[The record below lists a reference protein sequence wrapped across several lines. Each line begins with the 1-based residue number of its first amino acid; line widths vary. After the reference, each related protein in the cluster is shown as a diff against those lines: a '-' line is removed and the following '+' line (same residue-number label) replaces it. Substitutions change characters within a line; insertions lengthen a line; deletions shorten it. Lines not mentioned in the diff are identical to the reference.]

1 MIIKHLSFKFSQATA
16 HYFFS
21 NLTLTCASGKLHFMQ
36 GDNGVGKS
44 TLFSI
49 LQGTIS
55 GKQIF
60 LDASIELDGTMYT
73 SQHNML
79 PHAFS
84 RYVHTVRQ
92 DYDSMIARQF
102 TFMENL
108 QLANLPRFP
117 GLRRLPSAL
126 LVDVVHAFNIDVH
139 TPAHLLSGGQR
150 QLLAILMAMQQ
161 QTKIL
166 LLDEP
171 TATLDK
177 KNAQL
182 IMQCLQQLAKQL
194 DIIILIICHDKDLVA
209 QYANGSC
216 FFMMQQENGERV
228 IKVC

>member
-1 MIIKHLSFKFSQATA
+1 MIIKHLSFKFSQTTA
-16 HYFFS
+16 AYFFS
-21 NLTLTCASGKLHFMQ
+21 HLTLTCDSGKLHFMQ

-49 LQGTIS
+49 LQGTITD
-55 GKQIF
+55 KQIF
-60 LDASIELDGTMYT
+60 LDASIELDGTIYT

-79 PHAFS
+79 PHAFT

-92 DYDSMIARQF
+92 DYDTMLARQF

-126 LVDVVHAFNIDVH
+126 LLDVVRILNIDVQIS
-139 TPAHLLSGGQR
+139 AHLLSGGQR

-177 KNAQL
+177 KNAHL
-182 IMQCLQQLAKQL
+182 IMQCLQQLAKQI

-216 FFMMQQENGERV
+216 IMMVQQENGERV
-228 IKVC
+228 IQAC